1 MNVTIPGMLIRII
14 LFSFTLLSPLNASA
28 SDKNAEAWEALREGR
43 AILIL
48 RHALAPGTGD
58 PANFDL
64 NNCSTQRNLN
74 ETGREQARAWK
85 PFLAEH
91 GIEQARVF
99 TSQWCRCRD
108 TATEMDVGEV
118 TEWPSLNSFFQGRG
132 DGPTQT
138 RQTITLVNELE
149 PGLPVVMVSHQ
160 VNITRLAGIY
170 PSSNEGVILALPL
183 SEDPRVLARVAPE
196 R

>member
-1 MNVTIPGMLIRII
+1 VIYRRMISRIVFAS
-14 LFSFTLLSPLNASA
+14 LVLLSSLHVSA
-28 SDKNAEAWEALREGR
+28 SDNNAEAWQALQEGR
-43 AILIL
+43 AVLIL

-58 PANFDL
+58 PGNFDL
-64 NNCSTQRNLN
+64 NDCSTQRNLN
-74 ETGREQARAWK
+74 EEGREQARSWK
-85 PFLAEH
+85 PFLAKH
-91 GIEQARVF
+91 GIEEARVF

-138 RQTITLVNELE
+138 RQTIALVNELE

-183 SEDPRVLARVAPE
+183 SGDPRVLARVAPG

>member
-1 MNVTIPGMLIRII
+1 MLIRII
-14 LFSFTLLSPLNASA
+14 LFSFTLLLPFNASA
-28 SDKNAEAWEALREGR
+28 SDNNAEAWEALQEGR

-58 PANFDL
+58 PANFDV
-64 NNCSTQRNLN
+64 NDCSTQRNLN
-74 ETGREQARAWK
+74 ETGREQARSWK
-85 PFLAEH
+85 PFLAKH
-91 GIEQARVF
+91 GVEEARVF

-118 TEWPSLNSFFQGRG
+118 MEWPSLNSFFQGRG
-132 DGPTQT
+132 DGAAQT
-138 RQTITLVNELE
+138 RQTIALVNDLK

-160 VNITRLAGIY
+160 VNITQLAGIY

-183 SEDPRVLARVAPE
+183 SEDPTVLARVAPG

>member
-1 MNVTIPGMLIRII
+1 MIRKLVLGLTLSVITFA
-14 LFSFTLLSPLNASA
+14 FSLNASA
-28 SDKNAEAWEALREGR
+28 SDNNAEAWQALRDGQ

-48 RHALAPGTGD
+48 RHALAPGIGD
-58 PANFDL
+58 PGNFDL
-64 NNCSTQRNLN
+64 NDCSTQRNLN
-74 ETGREQARAWK
+74 ETGREQARSWK

-91 GIEQARVF
+91 GIAEARVF

-132 DGPTQT
+132 DGATQT
-138 RQTITLVNELE
+138 RQTIALVNELE

-160 VNITRLAGIY
+160 VNITRLAGVY

-183 SEDPRVLARVAPE
+183 SEDPTVLARVAPG

>member
-1 MNVTIPGMLIRII
+1 MIRKLVLGLTLSVITFA
-14 LFSFTLLSPLNASA
+14 FSLNASA
-28 SDKNAEAWEALREGR
+28 SDNNAEAWQALRDGQ

-58 PANFDL
+58 PGNFDL
-64 NNCSTQRNLN
+64 NDCSTQRNLN

-138 RQTITLVNELE
+138 LQTIALVNELE
-149 PGLPVVMVSHQ
+149 AGLPVVMVSHQ

-183 SEDPRVLARVAPE
+183 SGDPTVLARVAPGH
-196 R
+196 